1 MYGVIR
7 VMVNEVRQ
15 AEILCLR
22 VYVEN
27 PAYKESINVCRLYTT
42 GNFIRMKKR
51 RAKKKGEIRVCGI
64 SARQTLNYNT

>member
-7 VMVNEVRQ
+7 VMVNEVRRT
-15 AEILCLR
+15 EILCLR

-42 GNFIRMKKR
+42 DNFIRMKKR
-51 RAKKKGEIRVCGI
+51 RTKKGEIRVCGI